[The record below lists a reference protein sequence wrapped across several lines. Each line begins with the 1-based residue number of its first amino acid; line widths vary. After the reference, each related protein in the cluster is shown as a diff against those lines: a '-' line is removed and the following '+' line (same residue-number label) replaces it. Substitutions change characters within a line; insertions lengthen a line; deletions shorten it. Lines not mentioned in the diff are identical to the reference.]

1 MDDLSSIRGTHMI
14 GGENQLPQSV
24 LLVSL
29 HVSRHTCTYT
39 RAHKHTDTP
48 TRFEIL
54 KYRISFD
61 QSAMKRNETFYT
73 WVNLENITKQT
84 NKQKN
89 NNRHGGR
96 NRKQRAQILNHQFK
110 AKRVNWKQARPQTL
124 RARPWWHTSF
134 SKATPPK
141 PPQAMLPAG
150 DQGFQCL
157 RLWRTFIQ
165 SNHHSFIW
173 FFLPLDDNR

>member
-84 NKQKN
+84 NKKTITGMVAGTGS
-89 NNRHGGR
+89 REL
-96 NRKQRAQILNHQFK
+96 KSS
-110 AKRVNWKQARPQTL
+110 T
-124 RARPWWHTSF
+124 TS
-134 SKATPPK
+134 SKP
-141 PPQAMLPAG
+141 
-150 DQGFQCL
+150 
-157 RLWRTFIQ
+157 RE
-165 SNHHSFIW
+165 
-173 FFLPLDDNR
+173 